1 MSNDE
6 LLRRN
11 DDWERAI
18 MDRDA
23 AAAKSVLADD
33 YALVLVQPVPVVMGI
48 DEWIAL
54 LPDYV
59 VHEWRVEERV
69 VHALGDLAAILQ
81 RVSMRATVS
90 GSDRSGL
97 FVISD
102 VWRRSNGE
110 WRVWRRHSTPLS
122 AGELGPAARPG

>member
-69 VHALGDLAAILQ
+69 VHALGDLAAIL
-81 RVSMRATVS
+81 
-90 GSDRSGL
+90 
-97 FVISD
+97 
-102 VWRRSNGE
+102 
-110 WRVWRRHSTPLS
+110 
-122 AGELGPAARPG
+122 